1 MSFSSPKPSK
11 DSAFGIYLDYY
22 TQRAGISQNTLAN
35 CARVNQPWLNRLAN
49 GRIKDTSVAEL
60 VCLCLALRL
69 NVDESK
75 DLLARMAR
83 TFSPAEPMH
92 GVYLELIKE
101 YHKKEID
108 YKKVTEISEFLVDAD
123 NTLTSKGYPP
133 LPSAERTPKEGS
145 K

>member
-1 MSFSSPKPSK
+1 
-11 DSAFGIYLDYY
+11 
-22 TQRAGISQNTLAN
+22 
-35 CARVNQPWLNRLAN
+35 
-49 GRIKDTSVAEL
+49 
-60 VCLCLALRL
+60 
-69 NVDESK
+69 
-75 DLLARMAR
+75 MAR

>member
-1 MSFSSPKPSK
+1 MSFSLSKPLND
-11 DSAFGIYLDYY
+11 DSFGLYLDYY

-83 TFSPAEPMH
+83 AFSPAEPMH
-92 GVYLELIKE
+92 GAFLELIEK
-101 YHKKEID
+101 YHKEEID
-108 YKKVTEISEFLVDAD
+108 YKSVTEISEFLAEAD
-123 NTLTSKGYPP
+123 SILISKGFKP
-133 LPSAERTPKEGS
+133 LPSAEKTPKVDS